1 MRKRAI
7 FEDVVS
13 IMTHDSSTIKD
24 RKGCDPEPFREK
36 ITDEMTDDAF
46 LYQVRSYLAS
56 FGVIGHVSFG
66 KKKSPNKGFLLR
78 STDDGLFVEGA
89 NEDTGLQVGD
99 QVLAL
104 DGSDLEQVASLH
116 KDYFISKT
124 PERHYR
130 EWADLVSQS
139 TSVTLLREGIEKT
152 IKVVPSREPIQDQ
165 IFWKRLDDEILYL
178 RLDNFM
184 DEGSI
189 SRVYQECLP
198 MMTEVKFL
206 IIDVRRNSGG
216 TDSLYLP
223 LLHLGLE
230 KDQGYDSLD
239 WDDDGMEIL
248 YTERNVDL
256 RLKDFEDWMQQEE
269 ISPETI
275 KLLGDMKEDLLCHR
289 GKGYVPYQQESE
301 EFFPEVRGGQYPE
314 QIFIL
319 SDIYCRSS
327 GDNFIQ
333 MMKQFKKVTVVGR
346 PTLGI
351 LDYSNCC
358 SLDYGD
364 YQLMFPTSRCLC
376 VDQGKGMTDQ
386 GVEPDIEVP
395 WSPDHFER
403 DVDLDKCL
411 ELIRQSCETAR

>member
-1 MRKRAI
+1 MKKTAI

-24 RKGCDPEPFREK
+24 RKGCDTEPFREN
-36 ITDEMTDDAF
+36 ITDDMTDDAF
-46 LYQVRSYLAS
+46 LYQVKTYLAS
-56 FGVIGHVSFG
+56 FEVIGHVAFRD
-66 KKKSPNKGFLLR
+66 KKASQKGFLLR
-78 STDDGLFVEGA
+78 IYGQKLYVEEA

-99 QVLAL
+99 QILAL
-104 DGSDLEQVASLH
+104 NGSDLDQIASLH

-124 PERHYR
+124 SERHYR

-152 IKVVPSREPIQDQ
+152 IEVVPSREPIQDQ
-165 IFWKRLDDEILYL
+165 IFWKRLGDEILYL

-184 DEGSI
+184 DEGAI

-206 IIDVRRNSGG
+206 IIDVRQNGGG
-216 TDSLYLP
+216 TDSLYIP
-223 LLHLGLE
+223 LLHLALE

-269 ISPETI
+269 ISPETV
-275 KLLGDMKEDLLCHR
+275 KLLEDMKENLIHHR
-289 GKGYVPYQQESE
+289 GKGYVTYQQESE
-301 EFFPEVRGGQYPE
+301 EFFPEVRGGHYPE

-327 GDNFIQ
+327 GDNFVQ

-358 SLDYGD
+358 TVDYGE
-364 YQLMFPTSRCLC
+364 YQLMFPTSRCLSL
-376 VDQGKGMTDQ
+376 DQGKGMTDQ

-395 WSPDHFER
+395 WSPDYFER

-411 ELIRQSCETAR
+411 ELIHQGNVK

>member
-1 MRKRAI
+1 MKKTAI

-13 IMTHDSSTIKD
+13 IMTHDSSTSKD
-24 RKGCDPEPFREK
+24 RKGCDPEPFREN
-36 ITDEMTDDAF
+36 ITDDMTDDAF
-46 LYQVRSYLAS
+46 LYQVKAYLAS
-56 FGVIGHVSFG
+56 FGVIGHVSFRD
-66 KKKSPNKGFLLR
+66 KKASQKGFLLR
-78 STDDGLFVEGA
+78 INGQKLYVEEA

-99 QVLAL
+99 QILAL
-104 DGSDLEQVASLH
+104 DGSELDQIASLH
-116 KDYFISKT
+116 KAYFISKT

-139 TSVTLLREGIEKT
+139 TSVTLLREGKEKT

-184 DEGSI
+184 DEGAI

-206 IIDVRRNSGG
+206 LIDVRRNSGG

-256 RLKDFEDWMQQEE
+256 RLKDFEDWMHRK
-269 ISPETI
+269 
-275 KLLGDMKEDLLCHR
+275 KL
-289 GKGYVPYQQESE
+289 VPKQ
-301 EFFPEVRGGQYPE
+301 
-314 QIFIL
+314 L
-319 SDIYCRSS
+319 SYLKI
-327 GDNFIQ
+327 
-333 MMKQFKKVTVVGR
+333 
-346 PTLGI
+346 
-351 LDYSNCC
+351 
-358 SLDYGD
+358 
-364 YQLMFPTSRCLC
+364 
-376 VDQGKGMTDQ
+376 
-386 GVEPDIEVP
+386 
-395 WSPDHFER
+395 
-403 DVDLDKCL
+403 
-411 ELIRQSCETAR
+411 

>member
-1 MRKRAI
+1 MKKTAI

-24 RKGCDPEPFREK
+24 RKGCDTEPFREN
-36 ITDEMTDDAF
+36 ITDDMTDDAF
-46 LYQVRSYLAS
+46 LYQVKTYLAS
-56 FGVIGHVSFG
+56 FEVIGHVSFRD
-66 KKKSPNKGFLLR
+66 KEASQKGFLLR
-78 STDDGLFVEGA
+78 IYGQKLYVEEA

-99 QVLAL
+99 QILAL
-104 DGSDLEQVASLH
+104 NGSDLDQIASLH

-124 PERHYR
+124 SERHYR

-152 IKVVPSREPIQDQ
+152 IEVVPSREPIQDQ
-165 IFWKRLDDEILYL
+165 IFWKRLGDEILYL

-184 DEGSI
+184 DEGAI

-206 IIDVRRNSGG
+206 IIDVRQNGGG
-216 TDSLYLP
+216 TDSLYIP
-223 LLHLGLE
+223 LLHLALE

-269 ISPETI
+269 ISPETV
-275 KLLGDMKEDLLCHR
+275 KLLEDMKENLIHHR
-289 GKGYVPYQQESE
+289 GKGYVTYQQESE
-301 EFFPEVRGGQYPE
+301 EFFPEVRGGHYPE

-327 GDNFIQ
+327 GDNFVQ

-358 SLDYGD
+358 TVDYGE
-364 YQLMFPTSRCLC
+364 YQLMFPTSRCLSL
-376 VDQGKGMTDQ
+376 DQGKGMTDQ

-395 WSPDHFER
+395 WSPDYFER

-411 ELIRQSCETAR
+411 ELIHQGNVK

>member
-1 MRKRAI
+1 MKKTAI

-13 IMTHDSSTIKD
+13 IMTQDSSTIKD
-24 RKGCDPEPFREK
+24 RKGCDPETFREK
-36 ITDEMTDDAF
+36 ITDDMTDDAF

-56 FGVIGHVSFG
+56 FGIIGHISFQN
-66 KKKSPNKGFLLR
+66 KKAGQKGFLLR
-78 STDDGLFVEGA
+78 VMDHQLYVEKA
-89 NEDTGLQVGD
+89 NADTGLQAGD
-99 QVLAL
+99 QILSL

-139 TSVTLLREGIEKT
+139 RRVTLLRKGVEKT
-152 IKVVPSREPIQDQ
+152 IEVAPSREPIQDQ

-184 DEGSI
+184 DEGAI

-206 IIDVRRNSGG
+206 LIDVRQNGGG
-216 TDSLYLP
+216 TDSLYFP

-230 KDQGYDSLD
+230 KDRGYDSLD

-248 YTERNVDL
+248 YTERNVNL

-275 KLLGDMKEDLLCHR
+275 KLLEEMKEDLLRHR

-301 EFFPEVRGGQYPE
+301 
-314 QIFIL
+314 
-319 SDIYCRSS
+319 
-327 GDNFIQ
+327 
-333 MMKQFKKVTVVGR
+333 
-346 PTLGI
+346 
-351 LDYSNCC
+351 
-358 SLDYGD
+358 
-364 YQLMFPTSRCLC
+364 
-376 VDQGKGMTDQ
+376 
-386 GVEPDIEVP
+386 
-395 WSPDHFER
+395 
-403 DVDLDKCL
+403 
-411 ELIRQSCETAR
+411 

>member
-1 MRKRAI
+1 MKKTAI

-24 RKGCDPEPFREK
+24 RKGCDTEPFREN
-36 ITDEMTDDAF
+36 ITDDMTDDAF
-46 LYQVRSYLAS
+46 LYQVKTYLAS
-56 FGVIGHVSFG
+56 FEVIGHVSFRD
-66 KKKSPNKGFLLR
+66 KKASQKGFLLR
-78 STDDGLFVEGA
+78 IYGQKLYVEEA

-99 QVLAL
+99 QILAL
-104 DGSDLEQVASLH
+104 NGSDLDQIASLH

-124 PERHYR
+124 SERHYR

-152 IKVVPSREPIQDQ
+152 IEVVPSREPIQDQ
-165 IFWKRLDDEILYL
+165 IFWKRLGDEILYL

-184 DEGSI
+184 DEGAI

-206 IIDVRRNSGG
+206 IIDVRQNGGG
-216 TDSLYLP
+216 TDSLYIP
-223 LLHLGLE
+223 LLHLALE

-269 ISPETI
+269 ISPETV
-275 KLLGDMKEDLLCHR
+275 KLLEDMKENLIHHR
-289 GKGYVPYQQESE
+289 GKGYVTYQQESE
-301 EFFPEVRGGQYPE
+301 EFFPEVRGGHYPE

-327 GDNFIQ
+327 GDNFVQ

-358 SLDYGD
+358 TVDYGE
-364 YQLMFPTSRCLC
+364 YQLMFPTSRCLSL
-376 VDQGKGMTDQ
+376 DQGKGMTDQ

-395 WSPDHFER
+395 WSPDYFER

-411 ELIRQSCETAR
+411 ELIHQGTVK

>member
-1 MRKRAI
+1 MKKTAI

-13 IMTHDSSTIKD
+13 IMTQDSSTIKD

-36 ITDEMTDDAF
+36 ITDDMTDDAF

-66 KKKSPNKGFLLR
+66 KKKAPNKGFLLR

-99 QVLAL
+99 QILAL

-139 TSVTLLREGIEKT
+139 TRVTLLREGAEKT
-152 IKVVPSREPIQDQ
+152 IEVAPSREPIQDQ

-184 DEGSI
+184 DEGSLG
-189 SRVYQECLP
+189 RLYQECLP

-269 ISPETI
+269 ISPETA
-275 KLLGDMKEDLLCHR
+275 KLLEAMKEGLLRHR

-327 GDNFIQ
+327 GDNFVQ

-358 SLDYGD
+358 TVDYGD
-364 YQLMFPTSRCLC
+364 YRLMFPTSRCLSL
-376 VDQGKGMTDQ
+376 DQGKGMTDQ

>member
-1 MRKRAI
+1 MLKRR
-7 FEDVVS
+7 
-13 IMTHDSSTIKD
+13 MKTRDS
-24 RKGCDPEPFREK
+24 E
-36 ITDEMTDDAF
+36 A
-46 LYQVRSYLAS
+46 
-56 FGVIGHVSFG
+56 
-66 KKKSPNKGFLLR
+66 
-78 STDDGLFVEGA
+78 
-89 NEDTGLQVGD
+89 GD
-99 QVLAL
+99 QILGL
-104 DGSDLEQVASLH
+104 DGSDLERVASLH

-139 TSVTLLREGIEKT
+139 KRVTLLREGVEKT
-152 IKVVPSREPIQDQ
+152 IEVVPSREPIQDQ

-184 DEGSI
+184 DEGAI

-269 ISPETI
+269 ISPETV
-275 KLLGDMKEDLLCHR
+275 KLLEDMKENLIHHW
-289 GKGYVPYQQESE
+289 GQGYVPYQQESE
-301 EFFPEVRGGQYPE
+301 EFFPEVRGGHYP
-314 QIFIL
+314 
-319 SDIYCRSS
+319 
-327 GDNFIQ
+327 
-333 MMKQFKKVTVVGR
+333 
-346 PTLGI
+346 
-351 LDYSNCC
+351 
-358 SLDYGD
+358 
-364 YQLMFPTSRCLC
+364 
-376 VDQGKGMTDQ
+376 
-386 GVEPDIEVP
+386 
-395 WSPDHFER
+395 
-403 DVDLDKCL
+403 
-411 ELIRQSCETAR
+411 